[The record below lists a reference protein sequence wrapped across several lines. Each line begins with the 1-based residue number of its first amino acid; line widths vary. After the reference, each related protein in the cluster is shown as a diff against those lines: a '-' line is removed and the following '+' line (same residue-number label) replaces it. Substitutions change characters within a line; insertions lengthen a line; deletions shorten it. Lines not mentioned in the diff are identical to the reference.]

1 MAELEPCPF
10 CGGEEI
16 ERHPDEHVMMSCAR
30 CEASGPIVSFGRPMT
45 PEENWNTRS
54 DRTQLD
60 ELRARYDE
68 RLTDLQMLAFKW
80 MDAHDKLKAGLP
92 YELPK
97 PADVPDTMAQLD
109 KLRAALEPFAK
120 CAEQLKNRT
129 DFGDKVIVSVGQTVL
144 TLDDFNQARK
154 ALGGTNG

>member
-1 MAELEPCPF
+1 MRVVATIADGCTASLDLETVSDVIAYIRAHASQREELVEP
-10 CGGEEI
+10 I
-16 ERHPDEHVMMSCAR
+16 DTDDAI
-30 CEASGPIVSFGRPMT
+30 AAL
-45 PEENWNTRS
+45 
-54 DRTQLD
+54 TQLD

>member
-1 MAELEPCPF
+1 
-10 CGGEEI
+10 
-16 ERHPDEHVMMSCAR
+16 
-30 CEASGPIVSFGRPMT
+30 MT